1 MKDRQKR
8 SWAGMPFFGF
18 WISPA
23 LTLILT
29 ECYTHDPF
37 ADLGIFPWILNLSLY
52 WLTAA
57 LLFFLTGR
65 LRLALRSQ
73 TIIFML
79 AGLTNYYV
87 IAFRDSPILPWDV
100 FSLGTAASVADNF
113 SYALPFRVWL
123 VLAGFACLLLVQQL
137 CTYRIRQRWT
147 RLIGSGVMLA
157 AVVAFGSLL
166 QQEDAVAA
174 MQLYDQMLMPNA
186 VQKSNGLAGAFTM
199 ELKYLKVE
207 RPKDY
212 DAQECQALL
221 AGYSSPDTASR
232 QKLPH
237 IIVIMDEAFSDMS
250 YLGESLSDQ
259 GYMPFFNS
267 LLGTPDTVSG
277 RLHVSVLGGNTANTE
292 FEFLTGNTM
301 AYMPTGS
308 IPYQQFI
315 DGSLLSLASQL
326 RERGYQTV
334 AMHPYYATGWHR
346 NQVYPWMGFEKL
358 CFIEDY
364 TDAEYVRK
372 YVSDRSDFQQLIRE
386 YENREPDKPLFL
398 FNVTMQNHGGYGQAF
413 DNFTPDI
420 QVKNIESQALSNYLS
435 LVHMTDTA
443 LKELIDYF
451 EKQDEEVLLVFFG
464 DHQPNDT
471 VAAPVW
477 EQQGL
482 SAKTLTPEQE
492 ALRYE
497 VPFLIWANYDIEEKQ
512 DVETS
517 ANFLALEVLR
527 QAGLEREGY
536 YAYLEE
542 LEQEYPVI
550 STKLVLDQDGRA
562 LSYDERK
569 ESERLSEYRRLQ
581 YYRLFDAK

>member
-1 MKDRQKR
+1 
-8 SWAGMPFFGF
+8 MPFFGF
-18 WISPA
+18 WISPF

-37 ADLGIFPWILNLSLY
+37 TDMGFFPWLLNLSLY
-52 WLTAA
+52 WLIAA
-57 LLFFLTGR
+57 LLFFITGR
-65 LRLALRSQ
+65 LRLALRLQ
-73 TIIFML
+73 TLLFML
-79 AGLTNYYV
+79 AGLANYYV
-87 IAFRDSPILPWDV
+87 IAFRDSPILPWDI
-100 FSLGTAASVADNF
+100 FSVGTAASVADNF
-113 SYALPFRVWL
+113 SYALPMRVWL
-123 VLAGFACLLLVQQL
+123 VLAGFICLLLAQQL
-137 CTYRIRQRWT
+137 CTCRIRRIRT
-147 RLIGSGVMLA
+147 RLIGSGTLLA
-157 AVVAFGSLL
+157 AIAAFGALL
-166 QQEDAVAA
+166 GQEDAVAA
-174 MQLYDQMLMPNA
+174 MKLYDQMLMPGI

-212 DAQECQALL
+212 DAKVCQVLL
-221 AGYSSPDTASR
+221 GKYELPDTEAA

-250 YLGESLSDQ
+250 YLGEIATEQ
-259 GYMPFFNS
+259 EYMPFFNS
-267 LLGTPDTVSG
+267 LLGEEDTVSG

-315 DGSLLSLASQL
+315 DGSLPSLASEL
-326 RERGYQTV
+326 RGLGYQTV

-346 NQVYPWMGFEKL
+346 DQVYPWMGFEKL

-364 TDAEYVRK
+364 ADAQYVRK
-372 YVSDRSDFQQLIRE
+372 YVSDQSDFQQLIRE
-386 YENREPDKPLFL
+386 YENRETDKPLFL
-398 FNVTMQNHGGYGQAF
+398 FNVTMQNHGGYGQEF

-420 QVKNIESQALSNYLS
+420 ELKNIKSQPLSNYLS
-435 LVHMTDTA
+435 LVHMSDDA
-443 LKELIDYF
+443 LKELIAYF
-451 EKQDEEVLLVFFG
+451 EKEDEDVLLVFFG

-471 VAAPVW
+471 VAAPLW
-477 EQQGL
+477 EQQGIL
-482 SAKTLTPEQE
+482 AKELTEEQE

-512 DVETS
+512 DIESS
-517 ANFLALEVLR
+517 ANFLAVEVLR
-527 QAGLEREGY
+527 QAGIAREGY

-550 STKLVLDQDGRA
+550 STKLVLDKSGRA
-562 LSYDERK
+562 ISYEERK
-569 ESERLSEYRRLQ
+569 ESERLSEYRSLQ
-581 YYRLFDAK
+581 YYRLFDAE